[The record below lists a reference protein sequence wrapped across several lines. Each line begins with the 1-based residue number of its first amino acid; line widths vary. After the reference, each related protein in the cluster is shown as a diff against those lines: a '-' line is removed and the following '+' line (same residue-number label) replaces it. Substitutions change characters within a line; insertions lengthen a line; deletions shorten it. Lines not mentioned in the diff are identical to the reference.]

1 MCKNINLIKRR
12 NPKLNGKISGA
23 AGQIVWC
30 GEMNL
35 LYNGASDMQG
45 IVNDPPSDI
54 FDNPRNYTV
63 LVTMRN
69 ISGTAYGQVS
79 RLTYD
84 IRTSQ
89 RVLVIDGYGSGF
101 VSGHVVSVSV
111 IIVKKL

>member
-1 MCKNINLIKRR
+1 
-12 NPKLNGKISGA
+12 
-23 AGQIVWC
+23 
-30 GEMNL
+30 MNL
-35 LYNGASDMQG
+35 LYNTASDMQG
-45 IVNDPPSDI
+45 VVNNPPSDI
-54 FDNPRNYTV
+54 FDNPSNYTV

-89 RVLVIDGYGSGF
+89 RALVIDGYGAGF

-111 IIVKKL
+111 IIVKKQK

>member
-1 MCKNINLIKRR
+1 
-12 NPKLNGKISGA
+12 
-23 AGQIVWC
+23 
-30 GEMNL
+30 MNL

-54 FDNPRNYTV
+54 FDNPSNYTV

-89 RVLVIDGYGSGF
+89 RVLVIDGYGAGF

-111 IIVKKL
+111 LIVKKL